1 MKNSDPDDAEWAKTR
16 ELLRKHLVPV
26 PPLRNPDFINSRV
39 MEAIERETREKA
51 ARPTLFSLRWLT
63 ATGLG
68 ALAAAALLMVVVLP
82 RQYTPRNSE
91 EFISQVVDARSGNP
105 DLSVSS
111 FKAPEDRGVVLW
123 LDGVDYIPPEKT
135 VR

>member
-1 MKNSDPDDAEWAKTR
+1 MKNSDPDDAAWARTR
-16 ELLRKHLVPV
+16 DLLREHLAPV
-26 PPLRNPDFINSRV
+26 SPLRNPDFINSRV

-51 ARPTLFSLRWLT
+51 ARPPLFSLRWLT
-63 ATGLG
+63 ASGLG
-68 ALAAAALLMVVVLP
+68 ALAAAAVLIVVVLP

-91 EFISQVVDARSGNP
+91 EFISQVVDARADNP

-111 FKAPEDRGVVLW
+111 FKAPENRGVVLW
-123 LDGVDYIPPEKT
+123 IDGADYIPPEKT